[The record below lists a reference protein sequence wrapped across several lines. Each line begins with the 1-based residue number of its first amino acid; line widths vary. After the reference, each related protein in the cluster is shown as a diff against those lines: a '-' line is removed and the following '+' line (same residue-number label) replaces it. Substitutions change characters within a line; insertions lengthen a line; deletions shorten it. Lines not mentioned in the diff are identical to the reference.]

1 MNFVVHAAFGS
12 ESSDVDI
19 HVTPAL
25 LLVKTGRPTLAQY
38 GSALSTV
45 ALGRTVPEFTD

>member
-12 ESSDVDI
+12 ETPDVDV